1 MSMNDERAAALQWL
15 LGGDTGISS
24 KTICAVMA
32 GAETPKYCGD
42 VPGDPDDFGRCY
54 RLLKLIPTWRDRL
67 QEVAD
72 RHKEW
77 GPLVREWAELERMY
91 EAEETR
97 RQATPKT
104 LYRRMQELIDEGRLE
119 AGWTKIGPGCWQG
132 SGRTVVEITG
142 A

>member
-15 LGGDTGISS
+15 LGGDTGMSS

-32 GAETPKYCGD
+32 GAKTPPYCGD

-54 RLLKLIPTWRDRL
+54 RLLKLIPTWRERL

-77 GPLVREWAELERMY
+77 GPLVREWTELERMY

-104 LYRRMQELIDEGRLE
+104 LYRRMQELIEEGRLK
-119 AGWTKIGPGCWQG
+119 AGWTKTGPGCWQG
-132 SGRTVVEITG
+132 PGRTVVEITG
-142 A
+142 R

>member
-1 MSMNDERAAALQWL
+1 MSMNDERVAALQWL
-15 LGGDTGISS
+15 LGGDTGMSS

-32 GAETPKYCGD
+32 VVKTPPYCGD

-54 RLLKLIPTWRDRL
+54 RLLKLIPPWRARM

-77 GPLVREWAELERMY
+77 GPLVRAWAELEWMWEQGRPD
-91 EAEETR
+91 R
-97 RQATPKT
+97 K
-104 LYRRMQELIDEGRLE
+104 LYKRMQELIEEGRLE

-132 SGRTVVEITG
+132 PGRTVVEITG
-142 A
+142 R